1 MKEKIYTIPLSE
13 AYEEDSECP
22 FCKIERRLEAEAVEY
37 ALGASMMEP
46 DSRVES
52 NEKGFCRR
60 HFEQMSQQGNAL
72 SLALVLD
79 THLNHVIKKMEEN
92 AGKQRTGGLFKKG
105 APKHEELTGLLD
117 STEAS
122 CVICEKL
129 TSTLEKFA
137 CTFWELYQKESD
149 FHQKVNESKGFCL
162 PHFSLLLRMAD
173 RELHGNALAELTD
186 ELTRVEIENLKRVNE
201 DINWFTKKFDY
212 RFNDAPWKNSKDAP
226 PRTIEKI
233 AKFIGCG
240 EKAK

>member
-13 AYEEDSECP
+13 AYEEDCECP

-72 SLALVLD
+72 SLSLVLD
-79 THLNHVIKKMEEN
+79 THLNRIVEKMEEN
-92 AGKQRTGGLFKKG
+92 AGKQRTGGLFKKN
-105 APKHEELTGLLD
+105 APKHEELAKLLD
-117 STEAS
+117 STETT

-137 CTFWELYQKESD
+137 CTFWELYRKESD
-149 FHQKVNESKGFCL
+149 FHQKVNEGKGFCL

-173 RELHGNALAELTD
+173 SELH
-186 ELTRVEIENLKRVNE
+186 
-201 DINWFTKKFDY
+201 
-212 RFNDAPWKNSKDAP
+212 
-226 PRTIEKI
+226 
-233 AKFIGCG
+233 
-240 EKAK
+240 